1 MRFQAVLF
9 DLDGTLLDTLADL
22 AASMNAALSSLG
34 YPEHPVE
41 AYRLFVGDGV
51 RTLAGRVLPEW
62 ARADAGRV
70 NCLLVAMGAEYGK
83 RLTATTEPY
92 PGVCELLGRLS
103 DAGVRT
109 AVLSNKPHEAVQALV
124 RHYFPGSGFRA
135 VLGQKPGTPV
145 KPDPAAALELSLT
158 LGVPAEEFLF
168 LGDTDIDM
176 RTATAAGMT
185 PVGALWGFR
194 DRDELIG
201 AGARWVIRHPLELLS
216 LLDGSCCG

>member
-34 YPEHPVE
+34 YPEHPMD
-41 AYRLFVGDGV
+41 AYRHFVGDGV

-62 ARADAGRV
+62 ARADGGRV
-70 NCLLVAMGAEYGK
+70 NRLVEAMGVEYGK
-83 RLTATTEPY
+83 RLTATSEPY
-92 PGVCELLGRLS
+92 PGVLELLGKLS
-103 DAGVRT
+103 NAGVRM
-109 AVLSNKPHEAVQALV
+109 AVLSNKPHEAVQILI
-124 RHYFPGSGFRA
+124 RHYFPGSGFFA
-135 VLGQKPGTPV
+135 VLGQQPGTPV
-145 KPDPAAALELSLT
+145 KPDPAAALELSVT
-158 LGVPAEEFLF
+158 LGVPAEGFLF
-168 LGDTDIDM
+168 LGDTGIDM

-201 AGARWVIRHPLELLS
+201 AGARWAIRHPLELLS
-216 LLDGSCCG
+216 IMDGSCCG